1 MEIKSDVKECVTV
14 NYSIQDLQ
22 ALLDKLVASNNQLV
36 GEFKKLSDRYN
47 SNIPPKLMDRISNL
61 ENQMENAKSKTNLHD
76 IVTNKHED
84 TISRMEST
92 LSKMG
97 ENVDLLMKAYEKEND
112 ISNSALQEYIKK
124 LDAKIVLFENKIANF
139 TSIMEHMT
147 NENAKVMANEKNHVD
162 SQKNINDHLSKL
174 EHIVENKV
182 DTEDVN
188 KLYQAI
194 INIQN
199 NFIEKI
205 KAAESSQANEPKL
218 LRADL
223 KNLSDK
229 FGDLQKFL
237 KDINLEDMKEKVDL
251 LDSKANNLMTM
262 ENDVNNLKTQLE
274 ELQFKLP
281 NLNLSKANPVLENA
295 LKLAD
300 SVNKDLK
307 EFKKQY
313 VDDQVGI
320 KGNIEQ
326 IENDLNEFKDK
337 ILKDS
342 LNIGGSGSFDPR
354 MFKYALENDLKQ
366 MKEDI
371 AEVKS
376 KFMIVDSLNE
386 KMPQKAFL
394 SDLERLRKDLLYS
407 LDGLLEKIDGKY
419 AKLADTRNNFRILD
433 QKIKMLKYGKPT
445 KEKPKNDYCW
455 NCASC
460 EKMLVNLQT
469 QPAEYYIWKKMP
481 TRYPIKQKRAEG
493 YSKLLSLVK
502 PGDLNFLEPTNSV
515 QESPNQ
521 NQASRDSDS
530 NEIIREYTQRPLT
543 AGTNLRKNHH

>member
-174 EHIVENKV
+174 EHIVEHKV

-307 EFKKQY
+307 
-313 VDDQVGI
+313 
-320 KGNIEQ
+320 
-326 IENDLNEFKDK
+326 
-337 ILKDS
+337 
-342 LNIGGSGSFDPR
+342 
-354 MFKYALENDLKQ
+354 
-366 MKEDI
+366 
-371 AEVKS
+371 
-376 KFMIVDSLNE
+376 
-386 KMPQKAFL
+386 
-394 SDLERLRKDLLYS
+394 
-407 LDGLLEKIDGKY
+407 
-419 AKLADTRNNFRILD
+419 
-433 QKIKMLKYGKPT
+433 
-445 KEKPKNDYCW
+445 
-455 NCASC
+455 
-460 EKMLVNLQT
+460 
-469 QPAEYYIWKKMP
+469 
-481 TRYPIKQKRAEG
+481 
-493 YSKLLSLVK
+493 
-502 PGDLNFLEPTNSV
+502 
-515 QESPNQ
+515 
-521 NQASRDSDS
+521 
-530 NEIIREYTQRPLT
+530 
-543 AGTNLRKNHH
+543 